1 MGGIKNKASLG
12 KGMAHAIG
20 VVFGDIGTSPLY
32 AFKSCFL
39 LSGLAVQEANV
50 LGVVSLLIWIIFI
63 MVTIKYVVIVM
74 RFDNQNDGGILV
86 LANLCSKLQMK
97 SENKK
102 RVIALGIIGAAL
114 FVSDGVI
121 TPAISVLGALE
132 GLTLVS
138 HELEIAI
145 IPLAMLILITLFY
158 MQKRGS
164 SALGNLFA
172 PVLITWFVILFLLGL
187 IHILQAPGILKA
199 LNPLYA
205 IQLFWQNGGISF
217 LVLGGAILVVTGAE
231 ALYADIGHFGKGPI
245 RLAWL
250 LFVFPAL
257 VVHYLG
263 QGALVLKQP
272 QAIENPFYYLVP
284 GEALYPLIFLATVV
298 CFIAAQ
304 AVISGVFSLS
314 WQAIMLNYLPRM
326 EVRHTS
332 ADHLGQVYVP
342 TINKFLLILTLAAIL
357 IFRKAENLA
366 IAYGLS
372 VAGVMLITSFLSL
385 KLAYLQ
391 LRWPIWY
398 LAIIFSPI
406 ICLEIIFI
414 GSNLLKI
421 VHGAWYV
428 LAISSAIMLI
438 VYSWLA
444 GNKIIQH
451 DKQSIRQD
459 ISSFLN
465 DYRKKYLQRIPG
477 TAVFMSRNP
486 QQVPKALI
494 AHLHHNKFLHEKIL
508 CISIITAATPQVE
521 SKQRFSCEKICKG
534 MYSITASYG
543 FKEVP
548 DLHRVLLWAHEE
560 DILRNDEEALFF
572 LSKTVPVSS
581 ASHALKGI
589 FEAIYIALSKNAHS
603 AYEFYKIPQH
613 KVLEL
618 GIWHKV

>member
-1 MGGIKNKASLG
+1 MGEVKNKDNLG
-12 KGMAHAIG
+12 KRIAHAIG
-20 VVFGDIGTSPLY
+20 IVFGDIGTSPLY

-39 LSGLAVQEANV
+39 LSGLAVQEANI
-50 LGVVSLLIWIIFI
+50 LGVTSLLVWIIFI

-86 LANLCSKLQMK
+86 LANLCSRLQIK
-97 SENKK
+97 AENK
-102 RVIALGIIGAAL
+102 RIMIGLGIIGAAL

-132 GLTLVS
+132 GLTLAS
-138 HELEIAI
+138 HQLELAI
-145 IPLAMLILITLFY
+145 IPLAMLILIILFY
-158 MQKRGS
+158 MQKKGS
-164 SALGNLFA
+164 SWLGNLFS
-172 PVLITWFVILFLLGL
+172 PVLITWFVILFLLGF
-187 IHILQAPGILKA
+187 IHVWQSPEILKA
-199 LNPLYA
+199 LNPFYA
-205 IQLFWQNGGISF
+205 LQLFWQNGAVAF
-217 LVLGGAILVVTGAE
+217 LVLGGTILVITGAE
-231 ALYADIGHFGKGPI
+231 ALYADIGHFGKEPI

-257 VVHYLG
+257 LVHYLG
-263 QGALVLKQP
+263 QGALVLKNP

-284 GEALYPLIFLATVV
+284 AEALYPLVFFATVV

-326 EVRHTS
+326 EVKHTS
-332 ADHLGQVYVP
+332 VDRLGQVYVP
-342 TINKFLLILTLAAIL
+342 KINALLLILTLAAVL

-372 VAGVMLITSFLSL
+372 VAGVMLITSVLSL

-391 LRWPIWY
+391 LRWSIWY
-398 LAIIFSPI
+398 LSIIFLPI
-406 ICLEIIFI
+406 ICLEIIFV
-414 GSNLLKI
+414 STNLLK
-421 VHGAWYV
+421 VMHGAWYI
-428 LAISSAIMLI
+428 LAISASIILI
-438 VYSWLA
+438 IYSWMM

-451 DKQSIRQD
+451 HKQNMRHTLD
-459 ISSFLN
+459 SFIN

-477 TAVFMSRNP
+477 VAVFMSRNP
-486 QQVPKALI
+486 QKVPKSLI
-494 AHLHHNKFLHEKIL
+494 AHLHHNKFLHEKII
-508 CISIITAATPQVE
+508 CISIITASTSQID
-521 SKQRFSCEKICKG
+521 SKQRFNYEKICKG
-534 MYSITASYG
+534 VYSITANYG

-548 DLHRVLLWAHEE
+548 DLHRVLAWAHEMG
-560 DILRNDEEALFF
+560 ILRDDEEALFF
-572 LSKTVPVSS
+572 LSKTVPVQS

-589 FEAIYIALSKNAHS
+589 IEAIYIALSKNAHS